1 MTSFTNQPA
10 ASRSQYIEAGEYEQ
24 SSSWTKSLSFL
35 ALGGL
40 GIYGLKLGLDNIHI
54 EMDPA
59 RLRYLQ
65 EGFGPSFN
73 AAAGYGDLAPGQKA
87 QVPLRD
93 IVLDR
98 IKWAE
103 ETLGGIPRTF
113 GVSEALSTGTL
124 SRPDSLIKFSG
135 TQAVEQLSEFEKIL
149 GRQLSSSERA
159 QGFTVA
165 GVEGQARPGLFSTLE
180 DGSRGLLLADN
191 VDVHAARWSP
201 EGVDEK
207 YRQVMT
213 SARDRANLAG
223 IKFESSA
230 SSPYQVTRATGRFEL
245 TGVLRDVASEFGDP
259 KRIENMLSQYI
270 SPQTERG
277 ISTARLISKR
287 LVTRYLKTLDKPL
300 EFIEEVLNKPGSL
313 GRVTS
318 TKPYSLLKDILGAGG
333 NYSGGTTDLLWRHG
347 KRLAAV
353 TVAGAAAY
361 EAGSAVTNLLFDR
374 DVAQVGGEALGA
386 GQRLYAKSSDLVGLT
401 SLNKYQAREAEG
413 SQRLLG
419 VLAFPM
425 AGYLTGRVG
434 ASATNRLA
442 GSPGDFAWRTAR
454 QEIHELPDILKK
466 VPGFNKA
473 GQTTRGHK
481 FGLIGMAAGA
491 ALSSPY
497 LLGSLGSE
505 KSHSEVVEEQR
516 GETEV
521 AVRKGAGWEA
531 GRTDIEGGRVKY
543 FDQGWYANLMNNEI
557 DQMMFDDLEDRPF
570 TRLLKEVTDP
580 YWKEKK
586 FYYDRPYPLTGS
598 DTSGF
603 GPLGSLWGA
612 TIGRVLKPE
621 AYMHV
626 DEISSGGMSGV
637 ESGEVIRYGGAASD
651 APVDEFGGLSP
662 EEAISPYSAGFQ
674 FGEAMYKSTEAAGL
688 PGFAFSAIKKKLTGS
703 QDFEDQGPVLASA
716 ADVGSFRD
724 RFWDSNIG
732 GGLTTTE
739 ALRRLIPPERFQLQ
753 KVNPVRNQMPSW
765 MPGADYYTDFKH
777 GDPYQAVQRGEQRL
791 PGKAFEAK
799 YKQLEGLSYEEYP
812 DVYKHKILS
821 DVAPY
826 SKEFKDVSRRVSKQS
841 AEGKLT
847 DSQYEM
853 YKASQHQLEIKGD
866 AVNVRGQSDS
876 IAGSYWSTLTKL
888 GRMNPVEHLLPVSPV
903 HKFAGPTDAITS
915 YALSQVHSVESPYWG
930 SPIEDFVRP
939 AVQAAGYALGFDQK
953 PESIKERNKI
963 TEYFDKLEYIKQ
975 RRLAESAEDQ
985 GLSRVAFTHNRRA
998 ARTMYG
1004 ADPFSDI
1011 EDIKPML
1018 PSADKAY
1025 FDVFSKESSS
1035 GRQAEILNLAP
1046 NYMHKFLKGQW
1057 SKNLQT
1063 GISSKLDPSRS
1074 ELELSDRIDASRDTE
1089 GQHATEAVINDYRSQ
1104 LNQGDLTLTQMPNYL
1119 RDRRLEGYF
1128 ENSEF
1133 PVPDDDWTG
1142 WDSRVAL
1149 DDIKLKVIESTGA
1162 DHHDFDIWEDQKAAT
1177 RRMPYL
1183 NEVAEE
1189 VVQGIGGDHGASA
1202 RRMLT
1207 QDGLRGV
1214 DVEVVPNFGGRDRVL
1229 VDVRKDNRRAITREF
1244 R

>member
-1 MTSFTNQPA
+1 MASFTNQPA
-10 ASRSQYIEAGEYEQ
+10 ASRSQYIEAGEYQ
-24 SSSWTKSLSFL
+24 KSSSWTQSLNFL
-35 ALGGL
+35 ALSGFGL
-40 GIYGLKLGLDNIHI
+40 YGLKFGLDNIHLNI
-54 EMDPA
+54 DPA

-65 EGFGPSFN
+65 EGFGSSFN

-113 GVSEALSTGTL
+113 GVSESLTTGTF
-124 SRPDSLIKFSG
+124 SRPNSLIRFTGS
-135 TQAVEQLSEFEKIL
+135 QAVEQLSEFEKIL
-149 GRQLSSSERA
+149 GRQLTSSERA

-165 GVEGQARPGLFSTLE
+165 GAEGDARPGLFSTLE
-180 DGSRGLLLADN
+180 DGSKGRLLADN

-201 EGVDEK
+201 EGIDEK

-213 SARDRANLAG
+213 SARDRADLAG
-223 IKFESSA
+223 VKFNSSA
-230 SSPYQVTRATGRFEL
+230 TSPYQVTKATGSFRL

-259 KRIENMLSQYI
+259 KRLENMLSQYI

-277 ISTARLISKR
+277 ITAARLISKR

-300 EFIEEVLNKPGSL
+300 EFIEEIINKPGSL
-313 GRVTS
+313 SKVTDN
-318 TKPYSLLKDILGAGG
+318 KAYSLLRDMLGAGG
-333 NYSGGTTDLLWRHG
+333 NYSGGATDLLWRHG

-386 GQRLYAKSSDLVGLT
+386 AQRLYAKSSDIVGLT

-434 ASATNRLA
+434 ASATNRLTGA
-442 GSPGDFAWRTAR
+442 PGDFAWRTAR

-466 VPGFNKA
+466 IPGFSKV
-473 GQTTRGHK
+473 GKTTRGHK

-491 ALSSPY
+491 VLSSPY

-505 KSHSEVVEEQR
+505 KSYSEVLEEQR

-586 FYYDRPYPLTGS
+586 FYYERPYPVTGA
-598 DTSGF
+598 DTSGL

-626 DEISSGGMSGV
+626 DEISSGGMGGV
-637 ESGEVIRYGGAASD
+637 ESGEVIRYGGAASK

-662 EEAISPYSAGFQ
+662 EQAVSPYSGAFQ
-674 FGEAMYKSTEAAGL
+674 FGEALYKSTEAAGL

-703 QDFEDQGPVLASA
+703 QDFEDQSPVLASA
-716 ADVGSFRD
+716 ADMGSFRD

-753 KVNPVRNQMPSW
+753 KVNPIRNEMPSW

-791 PGKAFEAK
+791 PGKAFESK
-799 YKQLEGLSYEEYP
+799 YKELQGLTYEEYP
-812 DVYKHKILS
+812 DVYKYKILS

-826 SKEFKDVSRRVSKQS
+826 SKEFKDVSRRVSQQS
-841 AEGKLT
+841 AEGKLS
-847 DSQYEM
+847 DSQHEL
-853 YKASQHQLEIKGD
+853 YKASQQQLDIKGD
-866 AVNVRGQSDS
+866 AINVRKDTDS
-876 IAGSYWSTLTKL
+876 IAGSYWSALTKL
-888 GRMNPVEHLLPVSPV
+888 GRMNPVEHLLPISPV

-930 SPIEDFVRP
+930 SPIEDFVKP
-939 AVQAAGYALGFDQK
+939 ALQTAGYALGFSEK
-953 PESIKERNKI
+953 PQNIKEKNKI

-975 RRLAESAEDQ
+975 RRLAETAEEQ
-985 GLSRVAFTHNRRA
+985 GLSRMAFTHNRRA

-1011 EDIKPML
+1011 EELKPTL
-1018 PSADKAY
+1018 PSGDKAY
-1025 FDVFSKESSS
+1025 FEAFSKEAAPE
-1035 GRQAEILNLAP
+1035 RQAQILNLTP

-1057 SKNLQT
+1057 YKNIQT
-1063 GISSKLDPSRS
+1063 EISSNLDPSS
-1074 ELELSDRIDASRDTE
+1074 YETEVSDRIDALRDTE
-1089 GQHATEAVINDYRSQ
+1089 GQPATEGVINDYRDQ
-1104 LNQGDLTLTQMPNYL
+1104 LNAGNLTLTQMPNYL
-1119 RDRRLEGYF
+1119 RDRRLEEYF
-1128 ENSEF
+1128 EDSEF
-1133 PVPDDDWTG
+1133 PVPDSDWTG

-1162 DHHDFDIWEDQKAAT
+1162 DHHDFDIWEDQKAAA
-1177 RRMPYL
+1177 RRKPYL
-1183 NEVAEE
+1183 NEVAQE
-1189 VVQGIGGDHGASA
+1189 VIQGIGGDHGASA

-1207 QDGLRGV
+1207 QNGLRGV
-1214 DVEVVPNFGGRDRVL
+1214 DVEVLPNFGGKDRVL
-1229 VDVRKDNRRAITREF
+1229 VDVRKDNRRAISREF